1 MFYLTGSNANLDQGS
16 NSYLNV
22 TAPTSGAYKGITF
35 FQSRTADTSENR
47 FGGSSTTIVQGTVYF
62 PNGTAEINCNGSVMA
77 NGDYTV
83 WIVKR
88 LQIDSGA
95 SLQINSNYSGSAT
108 PLADGIST
116 MVLGASAYLAR

>member
-1 MFYLTGSNANLDQGS
+1 
-16 NSYLNV
+16 V
-22 TAPTSGAYKGITF
+22 F
-35 FQSRTADTSENR
+35 FQSRTASTPANQ

-95 SLQINSNYSGSAT
+95 SLQVNSNYAGSAT
-108 PLADGIST
+108 PVPDAVSA
-116 MVLGASAYLAR
+116 MVLGTTAYLTH